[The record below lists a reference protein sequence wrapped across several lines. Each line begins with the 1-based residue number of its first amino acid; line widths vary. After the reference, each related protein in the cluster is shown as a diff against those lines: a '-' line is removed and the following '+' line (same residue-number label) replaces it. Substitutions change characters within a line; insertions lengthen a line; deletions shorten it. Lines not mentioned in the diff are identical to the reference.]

1 MMALLLDS
9 AVRVSL
15 VTAIALLVLVVLRR
29 RSAALRH
36 WVLASAI
43 ACGLALP
50 VLQVMVP
57 SWQVPV
63 RVPAPVELGGGPVFS
78 QLPAARA
85 AGSISPVEAE
95 RSYPGEVI
103 AAFGWLWLA
112 GTVLFAALLATGL
125 ARLAWLAS
133 RARPVENALWHAQ
146 LRELSMWYGLTRQ
159 VRLLQSNRPA
169 LLVTWGLRSPKIL
182 LPVTANSWSVDRIR
196 VVLAHE
202 LAHVVR
208 HDWMTHI
215 AADALRAFYWF
226 NPLVWLVGRRLRE
239 ESERACDD
247 AVLETGVK
255 GSAYA
260 AHLLDVARGFSVH
273 RRAWSPAPA
282 IASPSHLERRVRA
295 MLNAGLNRRPPTLL
309 ARFVIAIA
317 AIGATIP
324 VAALAQASFSTFS
337 GSVLDPMNGL
347 LPKTTLVLTNTR
359 TQAKYEVR
367 TDAAGRFEFV
377 GLPPSEYLL
386 EAALPGF
393 ATLRGSVT
401 ISGQDVSQAIRLHV
415 GELEETITVT
425 DGAAPNRR
433 SEQDTARKRPLP
445 VCPDALAGGI
455 GGRIRPPHK
464 VRDVRPIYP
473 SGVGE
478 AKAEEFVLLHAV
490 IATDGSVKEVQ
501 VVPPAHPAFAAA
513 AVEGVRQW
521 EFDETLLN
529 CAPTEVTMRV
539 NVTFRKE

>member
-95 RSYPGEVI
+95 RSYPGEVM
-103 AAFGWLWLA
+103 AALGWLWLA

-226 NPLVWLVGRRLRE
+226 NPLVWLMGRRLRE

>member
-9 AVRVSL
+9 AVRVSR
-15 VTAIALLVLVVLRR
+15 VPAIALLVLVVLSR
-29 RSAALRH
+29 RSAALRP
-36 WVLASAI
+36 WGLASAI

-57 SWQVPV
+57 SWQVQV

-103 AAFGWLWLA
+103 AALGWLWLA

-226 NPLVWLVGRRLRE
+226 NPLVWLMGRRLRE

-401 ISGQDVSQAIRLHV
+401 ISGQDVSQEIRLHV

-433 SEQDTARKRPLP
+433 PEQDTARKRPLP

>member
-1 MMALLLDS
+1 MSALLLES
-9 AVRVSL
+9 ALRVSL
-15 VTAIALLVLVVLRR
+15 VTAIALLALAILRT

-43 ACGLALP
+43 VCGLALP
-50 VLQVMVP
+50 MVQPLVP
-57 SWQVPV
+57 SWEVPV
-63 RVPAPVELGGGPVFS
+63 RLAAPVERAPAPAPA
-78 QLPAARA
+78 LPAATTATGSA
-85 AGSISPVEAE
+85 ARE
-95 RSYPGEVI
+95 PGKPFDPASVT
-103 AAFGWLWLA
+103 AALGWLWLA
-112 GTVLFAALLATGL
+112 GTAFFAALLVTGL
-125 ARLAWLAS
+125 GRLVWLAS
-133 RARPVENALWHAQ
+133 RARPVENAAWQAQ
-146 LRELSMWYGLTRQ
+146 LDDLSQRYGLTHP
-159 VRLLQSNRPA
+159 VRLLQSDRPA

-182 LPVTANSWSVDRIR
+182 LPVAATAWSAERIR

-208 HDWMTHI
+208 NDWLTQI
-215 AADALRAFYWF
+215 AADVLRALYWF
-226 NPLVWLVGRRLRE
+226 NPLVWLAGRRLRE

-247 AVLETGVK
+247 AVLESGVDAT
-255 GSAYA
+255 SYA
-260 AHLLDVARGFSVH
+260 THLLDVAKGFSTH

-295 MLNAGLNRRPPTLL
+295 MLNARLNRRPLTPL
-309 ARFVIAIA
+309 ARLIIAIA
-317 AIGATIP
+317 AVGATIP
-324 VAALAQASFSTFS
+324 VAALAQASFSSFS

-367 TDAAGRFEFV
+367 ADAAGRFEFV
-377 GLPPSEYLL
+377 GLPPSDYVL
-386 EAALPGF
+386 EAVLPGF
-393 ATLRGSVT
+393 STLRGNVT
-401 ISGQDVSQAIRLHV
+401 ISGQDVSQEIRLHV

-433 SEQDTARKRPLP
+433 PEQDTTRKRPLP

-473 SGVGE
+473 SGVSD

-490 IATDGSVKEVQ
+490 IATDGSIKEVQ

-539 NVTFRKE
+539 SVTFRKE

>member
-95 RSYPGEVI
+95 RSYPGEVM
-103 AAFGWLWLA
+103 AALGWLWLA

-255 GSAYA
+255 GSSYA
-260 AHLLDVARGFSVH
+260 AHLLDVARSFSVH

-309 ARFVIAIA
+309 ARLVIAIA

-401 ISGQDVSQAIRLHV
+401 ISGQDVSQEIRLHV

-433 SEQDTARKRPLP
+433 PEQDTARKRPLP

>member
-95 RSYPGEVI
+95 RSYPGEVM
-103 AAFGWLWLA
+103 AALGWLWLA